1 MYESTKVAETIKT
14 TSKMKGVQL
23 KEMLAELELN
33 KNTLSSMYN
42 GSMLK
47 ADSLARIA
55 DYLDCSTDYLLG
67 RTTNSSTNTSKT
79 NKLIFSANNR
89 ESLNELQEFVSG
101 LPEEQIKDLIDYIE
115 FKKFQQEKHRKEPK

>member
-1 MYESTKVAETIKT
+1 M
-14 TSKMKGVQL
+14 
-23 KEMLAELELN
+23 
-33 KNTLSSMYN
+33 
-42 GSMLK
+42 
-47 ADSLARIA
+47 
-55 DYLDCSTDYLLG
+55 STDYLLG

>member
-67 RTTNSSTNTSKT
+67 RHSPSEIKKDASAEALPPDTPLTPYQKQ
-79 NKLIFSANNR
+79 LIEFA
-89 ESLNELQEFVSG
+89 ESLTEEEVKKVLSYIRFVLSERDG
-101 LPEEQIKDLIDYIE
+101 K
-115 FKKFQQEKHRKEPK
+115 